1 MVQKTVTRKATSF
14 QKAGRE
20 AVANSK
26 AVQRHINRVWNLG
39 PGAPMFRKEVAKID
53 PETGKGIVKNGMPVV
68 VRRSVRLIQGHAYNI
83 ACAGAVRAAVREIK
97 DDCEKWGI
105 PYTSNTNH
113 PFMLGVPNG
122 TKLMLEQFL
131 SAYVSTGTLHATR
144 AMKAFHPDKEPNK
157 PKHKRLNKMYIK
169 RSFEQLKA
177 EKEAEKGAEK
187 EVLVDERV

>member
-105 PYTSNTNH
+105 PYTINTNH
-113 PFMLGVPNG
+113 
-122 TKLMLEQFL
+122 
-131 SAYVSTGTLHATR
+131 
-144 AMKAFHPDKEPNK
+144 
-157 PKHKRLNKMYIK
+157 LNSSNDTTTTHRCTHRTTHHYHHVH
-169 RSFEQLKA
+169 RCHH
-177 EKEAEKGAEK
+177 
-187 EVLVDERV
+187 